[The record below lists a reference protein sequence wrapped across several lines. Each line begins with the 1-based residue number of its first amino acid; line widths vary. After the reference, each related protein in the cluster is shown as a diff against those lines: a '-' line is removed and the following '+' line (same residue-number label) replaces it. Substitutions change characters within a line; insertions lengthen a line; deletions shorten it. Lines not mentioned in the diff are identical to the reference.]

1 MPNKLMSWNA
11 LANSPVGNP
20 TKSIVANNFMKIVE
34 KKEVK
39 RQGKPSQARK
49 PFTEDIYEFAM

>member
-11 LANSPVGNP
+11 LANSPVGNS
-20 TKSIVANNFMKIVE
+20 TKSIAANNFRIVE
-34 KKEVK
+34 KKEIR
-39 RQGKPSQARK
+39 RQGKLSQARK